1 MKQQGGVLRGPKES
15 LAWRKHI
22 GQQVATYRQAH
33 GEAQVDL
40 AAVLD
45 VDRSYISHVERGQ
58 TSLTCEKVTLLC
70 AHWGVSVDE
79 FVGRQPQNSAQEAV
93 DVTRFTSDAASLP
106 RPAFLFL
113 WEVQRLLQQFWH

>member
-1 MKQQGGVLRGPKES
+1 
-15 LAWRKHI
+15 
-22 GQQVATYRQAH
+22 VATYRQAH

-40 AAVLD
+40 AAVLE

-70 AHWGVSVDE
+70 THWGISVDE
-79 FVGRQPQNSAQEAV
+79 FVGRQPQAPDAV
-93 DVTRFTSDAASLP
+93 DMTRFASDAASLS

-113 WEVQRLLQQFWH
+113 WEVQRLLQKLWP